1 MKYVTLSSGREMP
14 MIGLGTWEVT
24 GDTAVAAVRTALKLG
39 YRHIDTAEGYRNHR
53 DIARGLA
60 AAGIARDDLFI
71 TSKVFRTHLHYDD
84 LLKAA
89 EEALRDLDIP
99 YLDLYLVH
107 WPNPEVPMAETFR
120 ALSRL
125 QAEGLVRDI
134 GVSNFSAAQIDEALA
149 ASANPIS
156 INQVEY
162 HPYLNQEALRAHC
175 EARGVRLTAYS
186 PLGRGN
192 LLEDPTIVRIAERIG
207 RTPAQVALRWLV
219 DKGIVAI
226 PRARSAGH
234 LQANLDLFGW
244 ELPAEDRAAIDA
256 IGRHERYVSPPWAR
270 WD

>member
-1 MKYVTLSSGREMP
+1 

-175 EARGVRLTAYS
+175 EARGVRLTAYR

-192 LLEDPTIVRIAERIG
+192 LLADPTNVRIAARIG
-207 RTPAQVALRWLV
+207 RTPAPGSPALAGGQGDRGHPAGALRRAPAGQPGSLWL
-219 DKGIVAI
+219 GA
-226 PRARSAGH
+226 ARRGSGGHRRHRQARTLRQSALGPMGLTH
-234 LQANLDLFGW
+234 G
-244 ELPAEDRAAIDA
+244 P
-256 IGRHERYVSPPWAR
+256 
-270 WD
+270 